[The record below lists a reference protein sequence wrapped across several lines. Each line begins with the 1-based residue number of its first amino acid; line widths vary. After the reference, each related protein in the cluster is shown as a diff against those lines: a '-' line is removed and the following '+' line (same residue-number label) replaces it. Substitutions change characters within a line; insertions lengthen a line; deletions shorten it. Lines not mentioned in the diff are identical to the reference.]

1 MQILMIDLKRI
12 GLATLIGAVLGIF
25 CILGASGRVGGW
37 KGNEILLIGL
47 WYNRVIMGLLIG
59 FTGNLQLIK
68 KGNSSKWLNPIL
80 RGAILGL
87 LVSLQF
93 YLSTNLL
100 DPLSFLAGILYGIV
114 IDLLCTLFTQKS

>member
-1 MQILMIDLKRI
+1 MHILMIDLKRI

-25 CILGASGRVGGW
+25 CILGAGGRVGGW

-59 FTGNLQLIK
+59 FAGDLQLIK
-68 KGNSSKWLNPIL
+68 KSNSSKWLSSIL

-100 DPLSFLAGILYGIV
+100 DLLSFLAGIFYGII
-114 IDLLCTLFTQKS
+114 IDFLCTLLIRRS